1 MYGPSPLTI
10 KPMAAAPSVRFLKNI
25 TTNPNIIAGDY
36 TIVHL
41 PDGVDDFERFVLYH
55 YPFMGDKLIFGK
67 FCGIAREVKF
77 IMNGSHHKMTGIS
90 TYPFHILANGW
101 EKVTPPISE
110 LPMKGDTVIEND
122 VWIGFNSVIR
132 PGIRIG
138 NGACVASCSMV
149 TKDVPPYSIVG
160 GNPAKLIRMR
170 FSDEEID
177 ILQNIAWWDW
187 PADKLTEHLELIVNG
202 DVMALAK
209 VA

>member
-1 MYGPSPLTI
+1 
-10 KPMAAAPSVRFLKNI
+10 
-25 TTNPNIIAGDY
+25 
-36 TIVHL
+36 
-41 PDGVDDFERFVLYH
+41 
-55 YPFMGDKLIFGK
+55 
-67 FCGIAREVKF
+67 
-77 IMNGSHHKMTGIS
+77 
-90 TYPFHILANGW
+90 
-101 EKVTPPISE
+101 
-110 LPMKGDTVIEND
+110 
-122 VWIGFNSVIR
+122 
-132 PGIRIG
+132 
-138 NGACVASCSMV
+138 MV